1 MKEFQGKTVMV
12 TGAGKNIGKSIA
24 LSFAKR
30 GANVIVCDY
39 NRENAEQTAKEIG
52 SLGVKTMVSVCDVR
66 DREKI
71 LEDTKKAIEK
81 FGAIDILINNAG
93 GSSLLLGKLTDF
105 VDAEAETIDFVIDTN
120 LKGTINCIQAVLPH
134 MIARQSGNII
144 NMASIAA
151 LVGLNQRADYAAAK
165 AGIIGLT
172 TSLAIEI
179 GRYNICINCI
189 SPGAIE
195 RDGCKMEHMTF
206 LGENGHSGEPKEI
219 ANACLY
225 LAGQDFVTGHN
236 LVVDGGRILGPNGR

>member
-1 MKEFQGKTVMV
+1 MKKFENKTVIV

-24 LSFAKR
+24 LAFANE

-39 NRENAEQTAKEIG
+39 NEENAKNTAKEIEA
-52 SLGVKTMVSVCDVR
+52 LGCKTMVSVCDVR
-66 DREKI
+66 DRDMVFA
-71 LEDTKKAIEK
+71 DTQRAIEK
-81 FGAIDILINNAG
+81 FNGVDILVNNAG
-93 GSSLLLGKLTDF
+93 GSSFLLNKLTDF

-120 LKGTINCIQAVLPH
+120 LKGSINYIQAVLPH
-134 MIARQSGNII
+134 MIGRKSGNII

-151 LVGLNQRADYAAAK
+151 LVGLPKRADYAAAK

-172 TSLAIEI
+172 QSLAIEI

-195 RDGCKMEHMTF
+195 RDGHKMEHMTF
-206 LGENGHSGEPKEI
+206 LGENGHSGSPEEI

-225 LAGQDFVTGHN
+225 LAGQNFVTGHN
-236 LVVDGGRILGPNGR
+236 LVVDGGRILGPTGI